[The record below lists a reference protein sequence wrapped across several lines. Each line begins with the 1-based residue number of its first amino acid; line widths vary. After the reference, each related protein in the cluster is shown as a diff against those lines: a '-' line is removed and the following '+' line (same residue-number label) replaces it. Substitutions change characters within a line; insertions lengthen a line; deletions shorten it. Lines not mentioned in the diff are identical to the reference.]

1 MQTHIQIKRNK
12 GKRKWQKKVQ
22 HNLQVELITALKEG
36 NKEIA
41 GSIKESAGDTFKPFV
56 DQITA
61 PLNNIKAG
69 IETLPGG
76 KTFMKLGAVITKPF
90 KSNASAEKED
100 CC

>member
-1 MQTHIQIKRNK
+1 MAEESSAQSTSRIIN
-12 GKRKWQKKVQ
+12 
-22 HNLQVELITALKEG
+22 ALKEG

-76 KTFMKLGAVITKPF
+76 KTFMKLGSVITKPF
-90 KSNASAEKED
+90 KSNASAEKETAVENQL
-100 CC
+100 CRR